1 MVTGRE
7 PFPIG
12 AKFGQR
18 TGRAAG
24 LLRGAKD
31 FIQKA
36 IGDYSPVSLSDRRAV
51 NCAIASA
58 CLYLMQFTP
67 ERPTVLWDCG
77 LESGRNCGSSRS

>member
-1 MVTGRE
+1 MWLPVGNRSPLVRNSGNARGE
-7 PFPIG
+7 RQ
-12 AKFGQR
+12 AYC
-18 TGRAAG
+18 
-24 LLRGAKD
+24 GAKD

-67 ERPTVLWDCG
+67 ENAQSALGLRFGKREELWQQ
-77 LESGRNCGSSRS
+77 

>member
-12 AKFGQR
+12 AEVRATHGAS
-18 TGRAAG
+18 GRLTARRKG
-24 LLRGAKD
+24 
-31 FIQKA
+31 FHTKA
-36 IGDYSPVSLSDRRAV
+36 IGDSSPVSLSDRRAV

-67 ERPTVLWDCG
+67 ERPMVLWDCG